1 MAESK
6 RIADQLRRAFEGPAW
21 HGPSLKALLADV
33 TAIKA
38 AERPIPHAHSIWEVV
53 LHVSAWETIALRRLQ
68 GGALED
74 PPAEVDWPP
83 VDEVS
88 EKSWQRTLD
97 GLERSNVALREAIE
111 LIDDARLNDIVPVKN
126 YSVYYML
133 HGVIQ
138 HDLYHGG
145 QIAILRKA

>member
-33 TAIKA
+33 TAEKA
-38 AERPIPHAHSIWEVV
+38 ATRPIPGGHSIWEIV
-53 LHVSAWETIALRRLQ
+53 LHVTAWETIALRRLQ
-68 GGALED
+68 GGAFED
-74 PPAEVDWPP
+74 PPGEVDWPP